1 MTLSMHYNQLRPHDG
16 FCVVRQFHNQ
26 AIHDDILSRLFT
38 PLIGAESIGIYQFLN
53 QFSQSTFED
62 GLTHYTLMSELKMNL
77 VKFREHV
84 DLLEGIGLVRT
95 FVQHSDETTQFVYQ
109 LLPPPSPHD
118 FFNDPMLSIYFYQ
131 VVGQQRYHQLKSHF
145 IIPQPDL
152 TGFMDVTKK
161 FTDVFKVPKQS
172 LHTPEEGL
180 AEATYDGVDLT
191 DVSFDFDLLADMLQ
205 THYISKDILTE
216 PTRSLIIQLAT
227 LYRIP
232 PNEMKTLILKSLNSD
247 QTLSEVDLR
256 KQAQTHFL
264 NMNQQTL
271 PSLQQAQ
278 PTAQTQSADESEVEE
293 VDVENWDDWYH
304 LMDNT
309 SPVVMLTSYG
319 GSEPPLYQKRMIEEL
334 MEREGFSFGVINV
347 LLQYVMQKIDN
358 SLPEKYVYAVASTW
372 KKSGVV
378 DAKTAHEKAMDTQR
392 NETRAQEKRTQPYRQ
407 PQRYQNAPVY
417 EEKPRWMTHPEEFE
431 SKEEDSEAL
440 ERDVNAFLDELKKS
454 QKAGDES

>member
-1 MTLSMHYNQLRPHDG
+1 MSLSMHHNQLRPHDG
-16 FCVVRQFHNQ
+16 FCVVRLFHHQ
-26 AIHDDILSRLFT
+26 ALHDEILGRLFI
-38 PLIGAESIGIYQFLN
+38 PLIGAEPIGIYQFLN
-53 QFSQSTFED
+53 QFSHSTFED
-62 GLTHYTLMSELKMNL
+62 GLTHYTLMSELKINL
-77 VKFREHV
+77 IKFREHM
-84 DLLEGIGLVRT
+84 DLLEGIGLVKTR
-95 FVQHSDETTQFVYQ
+95 VRHSDDTTQFVYQ
-109 LLPPPSPHD
+109 LLPPPSAHD

-145 IIPQPDL
+145 VMPQPDL

-161 FTDVFKVPKQS
+161 FTDVFKVPKQT

-180 AEATYDGVDLT
+180 AETTYNGVDLT
-191 DVSFDFDLLADMLQ
+191 DISFDFDLLADMLQ
-205 THYISKDILTE
+205 THYISKDILTG
-216 PTRSLIIQLAT
+216 PTRTLIVQLAT

-232 PNEMKTLILKSLNSD
+232 PDEMKTLILKSLNSD
-247 QTLSEVDLR
+247 QSLSLLDLR
-256 KQAQTHFL
+256 KQAQSHFL
-264 NMNQQTL
+264 VKNQQTL
-271 PSLQQAQ
+271 PTLQQAKST
-278 PTAQTQSADESEVEE
+278 TAEQSFEEANNDEV
-293 VDVENWDDWYH
+293 VVENWDDWYN

-309 SPVVMLTSYG
+309 SPIVMLTSYG

-334 MEREGFSFGVINV
+334 VEREGFSFGVINV

-392 NETRAQEKRTQPYRQ
+392 NETRAQEKRRQ
-407 PQRYQNAPVY
+407 PQRPQHYANGPVY

-431 SKEEDSEAL
+431 SKEEDPEAL

-454 QKAGDES
+454 RKAGDES